1 MRQTRIELSTE
12 SDPIDGI
19 MCGPEEIR
27 PPIPA
32 VVVCH
37 AHPLLGGTADHP
49 VVIAICRELADRGIA
64 SLRFSFRVG
73 MRDNDALNAS
83 AARDVALA
91 VEAVRMWDFV
101 NSHRVAVAGHSFGAS
116 AILKALPNLGD
127 AKAVSL
133 LAPPVH
139 SLASSNVENFDLPRQ
154 LLVGTNDKMVKP
166 GALREAA
173 LKKDPSIEFGTI
185 ENADHNFNFT
195 YNEAAAASVDFLA
208 EYLLA

>member
-1 MRQTRIELSTE
+1 MRQTRIEINTE
-12 SDPIDGI
+12 ADPIDGI

-64 SLRFSFRVG
+64 SLRFSFRAG
-73 MRDNDALNAS
+73 IRDNDALNAS
-83 AARDVALA
+83 AARDAALA
-91 VEAVRMWDFV
+91 LEAVRMWDFV
-101 NSHRVAVAGHSFGAS
+101 NPHRVAAAGHSFGAS

-127 AKAVSL
+127 AKAISL
-133 LAPPVH
+133 LAPPVN
-139 SLASSNVENFDLPRQ
+139 SLATSNIEQFSLPRQ
-154 LLVGTNDKMVKP
+154 LLVGTKDKMVNP
-166 GALREAA
+166 DALRDAA
-173 LKKDPSIEFGTI
+173 RAKDPDIRFETV

-195 YNEAAAASVDFLA
+195 YNEAAAASAAFLA
-208 EYLLA
+208 EYLLP

>member
-1 MRQTRIELSTE
+1 MRQTRIELNTE
-12 SDPIDGI
+12 ADPIDGV
-19 MCGPEEIR
+19 MCGPEKIK

-37 AHPLLGGTADHP
+37 AHPLLGGTVDHP

-73 MRDNDALNAS
+73 MRDNEALNAS

-91 VEAVRMWDFV
+91 VEAIRMWNFV
-101 NSHRVAVAGHSFGAS
+101 NPRRVAAAGHSFGAS
-116 AILKALPNLGD
+116 AILRALPNLGD

-133 LAPPVH
+133 LAPPVN
-139 SLASSNVENFDLPRQ
+139 SLAASNVEKFNLPRQ
-154 LLVGTNDKMVKP
+154 LLVGTKDKMVNP
-166 GALREAA
+166 DALRVAA
-173 LKKDPSIEFGTI
+173 RKKDPGINFDTV

-195 YNEAAAASVDFLA
+195 YNEAATLSAAFLA
-208 EYLLA
+208 VYLLP

>member
-1 MRQTRIELSTE
+1 MRQTRIELNTE
-12 SDPIDGI
+12 ADPIDGI
-19 MCGPEEIR
+19 MSGPEKMK

-49 VVIAICRELADRGIA
+49 VVIAICQELANRGIA
-64 SLRFSFRVG
+64 SLRFGFRVG
-73 MRDNDALNAS
+73 TRDNDALNAS
-83 AARDVALA
+83 AARDVALT

-101 NSHRVAVAGHSFGAS
+101 NPHRVAVAGHSFGAS
-116 AILKALPNLGD
+116 AILRALSNLGD

-133 LAPPVH
+133 LAPPVN
-139 SLASSNVENFDLPRQ
+139 SLATSNVENFDLPRQ
-154 LLVGTNDKMVKP
+154 LLVGTKDKMVNP
-166 GALREAA
+166 DALRDAA
-173 LKKDPSIEFGTI
+173 QKKDPNIKFATI

-195 YNEAAAASVDFLA
+195 YNEVATASVDFLA

>member
-12 SDPIDGI
+12 ADPIDGI
-19 MCGPEEIR
+19 MCGPEKMN

-32 VVVCH
+32 VLVCH

-73 MRDNDALNAS
+73 TRDNDALNAS

-91 VEAVRMWDFV
+91 LEAVRMWDFV
-101 NSHRVAVAGHSFGAS
+101 NPHRVAAVGHSFGAA
-116 AILKALPNLGD
+116 AILTALPNLGD

-133 LAPPVH
+133 IAPPVNA
-139 SLASSNVENFDLPRQ
+139 LTASNVENFDLPRQ
-154 LLVGTNDKMVKP
+154 LLVGTEDKMVKP
-166 GALREAA
+166 DALREAA
-173 LKKDPSIEFGTI
+173 HKKDPDIRFDTV
-185 ENADHNFNFT
+185 NDADHNFNFT
-195 YNEAAAASVDFLA
+195 YNEVAIASVDFLA
-208 EYLLA
+208 EHLLP

>member
-1 MRQTRIELSTE
+1 MRQTRIELNTE
-12 SDPIDGI
+12 ADPIDGI

-49 VVIAICRELADRGIA
+49 VVVAICRELADRGIA
-64 SLRFSFRVG
+64 SLRFTFRVG
-73 MRDNDALNAS
+73 TRNNDALNAS

-91 VEAVRMWDFV
+91 VEAVRIWDFV
-101 NSHRVAVAGHSFGAS
+101 NPHRVAVAGHSFGAS

-133 LAPPVH
+133 LAPPVN
-139 SLASSNVENFDLPRQ
+139 SLATSNVENFDLPRQ
-154 LLVGTNDKMVKP
+154 LLVGTKDKMVNP
-166 GALREAA
+166 DALRKAA
-173 LKKDPSIEFGTI
+173 LKKDPSIEFATI

-195 YNEAAAASVDFLA
+195 YNEAATATVDFLA

>member
-1 MRQTRIELSTE
+1 MRQTRIERNTE
-12 SDPIDGI
+12 ADPIDGI

-64 SLRFSFRVG
+64 SLRFNFRVG

-91 VEAVRMWDFV
+91 LEAIRMWDFV
-101 NSHRVAVAGHSFGAS
+101 NPHRVAAAGHSFGAS

-127 AKAVSL
+127 ARAVSL
-133 LAPPVH
+133 LAPPVNA
-139 SLASSNVENFDLPRQ
+139 LATSNVEKFDLPRQ
-154 LLVGTNDKMVKP
+154 LLVGTKDKMVKP
-166 GALREAA
+166 DALREAA
-173 LKKDPSIEFGTI
+173 QKKDPNIDFGTV

-195 YNEAAAASVDFLA
+195 YNQAAAASADFLA